1 LYCSISLAFM
11 WLTTELLKHLGI
23 SSDLKKSN
31 FRRLG
36 KLMNKFTL
44 LIHNKGWKVQDAC
57 DYWCIHYDTY
67 NKRCNSAKFHNQ
79 LECMCKGLED
89 KLND

>member
-1 LYCSISLAFM
+1 
-11 WLTTELLKHLGI
+11 
-23 SSDLKKSN
+23 
-31 FRRLG
+31 
-36 KLMNKFTL
+36 MNKFTL

-57 DYWCIHYDTY
+57 DYWGIHYDTY
-67 NKRCNSAKFHNQ
+67 NKRCNSVKFHNQ

>member
-1 LYCSISLAFM
+1 
-11 WLTTELLKHLGI
+11 
-23 SSDLKKSN
+23 
-31 FRRLG
+31 
-36 KLMNKFTL
+36 MNKFTL

-57 DYWCIHYDTY
+57 DYWGIHYDTY

-79 LECMCKGLED
+79 LESMCLGLED